1 MATAMSRNY
10 AAMAAEGRS
19 RTRYIFS
26 DPVFDDVLTRKQPLR
41 AERRP
46 AGPFPWRRWTDEF
59 RDRWSSTSDEAL
71 RLTLAGDA
79 LDGAPEICRRI
90 LGLAVSEHLEVAVS
104 PFAEW
109 SPEPPFAPF
118 SLEQRE
124 GPHWILTRA
133 VRDGEQDVAVYAES
147 ALLTAL
153 GKLASEDGSISQTQG
168 ERLALELSAHGGLEN
183 DFFVTLNPY
192 SLSRR
197 TDRNA
202 GAFSPRGIVTPEEAL
217 RLIGVLLR
225 FRNDF
230 RTGAH
235 HSVDATLFYSA
246 LARGLLP
253 TTLRAYRHCL
263 APERRESREVA
274 AEHLEGIISRLEHL
288 LAASDQLAA
297 LSQREAR
304 CSAGNALLDQQLYH
318 LQNAVVL
325 VTGALD
331 MLAWF
336 VATLDGADP
345 SPFHVDWGRLCGV
358 KETRPWINQLH
369 DPMAMAIRD
378 AAATTDTDPVLLA
391 ATMFRD
397 SYQHRYPLRGG
408 VADFRD
414 ALRLPAV
421 LASVVDVRAT
431 LGPDTRLDAGTPGL
445 IEREELQ
452 LLLPERFHR
461 ALIAALVR
469 NIENVLGAVEWGDCQ
484 WWLDERSPQ
493 PFIEPIDQLAVQFF
507 GPLG

>member
-1 MATAMSRNY
+1 M
-10 AAMAAEGRS
+10 
-19 RTRYIFS
+19 
-26 DPVFDDVLTRKQPLR
+26 
-41 AERRP
+41 
-46 AGPFPWRRWTDEF
+46 
-59 RDRWSSTSDEAL
+59 
-71 RLTLAGDA
+71 
-79 LDGAPEICRRI
+79 DGAPAICQRI

-109 SPEPPFAPF
+109 SPKPPFTPF
-118 SLEQRE
+118 SLEHRE
-124 GPHWILTRA
+124 GPYWDLKRA
-133 VRDGEQDVAVYAES
+133 IRDGEQHVGVYAES
-147 ALLTAL
+147 TLLTAV
-153 GKLASEDGSISQTQG
+153 GKLTSEDGSISQEQG
-168 ERLALELSAHGGLEN
+168 ECLALELSAHGSLEN

-225 FRNDF
+225 FRDDF

-235 HSVDATLFYSA
+235 HSVDSTLFYSA

-253 TTLRAYRHCL
+253 TTMRAYRHCL
-263 APERRESREVA
+263 APERRECREVA

-288 LAASDQLAA
+288 LAAADQLAA
-297 LSQREAR
+297 FAQREATY
-304 CSAGNALLDQQLYH
+304 SAGNGLLDQQLYH

-336 VATLDGADP
+336 VATLDGATP
-345 SPFHVDWGRLCGV
+345 SPFDVDWGRLFGT
-358 KETRPWINQLH
+358 KQARPWITQLH
-369 DPMAMAIRD
+369 DPMAIAIRD
-378 AAATTDTDPVLLA
+378 AATTTGSDPVLTT
-391 ATMFRD
+391 ATIFRD
-397 SYQHRYPLRGG
+397 SYQHRHPLRGG

-414 ALRLPAV
+414 AFRLPAV

-431 LGPDTRLDAGTPGL
+431 LGPGRRLDAGTPGL
-445 IEREELQ
+445 IEREEFQ

-469 NIENVLGAVEWGDCQ
+469 NIENVLGAVEWDDQ
-484 WWLDERSPQ
+484 HWWLDERSPQ
-493 PFIEPIDQLAVQFF
+493 LSIEPIDQLAVQFF
-507 GPLG
+507 GPLE